1 MNDLL
6 RDDLTYRAETW
17 RDGRGHMRECPHEA
31 IFFNFWNPRW
41 PPNGLYIKK
50 EFFVFF
56 GLNDSEMAR
65 PIMLKFGGM
74 VEGICK
80 NNLAE

>member
-1 MNDLL
+1 MAGHIGLKLGGMVEGICENV
-6 RDDLTYRAETW
+6 LTK
-17 RDGRGHMRECPHEA
+17 P
-31 IFFNFWNPRW
+31 FFNFWNPRW

-56 GLNDSEMAR
+56 GLNNSEMAR

>member
-1 MNDLL
+1 M
-6 RDDLTYRAETW
+6 
-17 RDGRGHMRECPHEA
+17 
-31 IFFNFWNPRW
+31 
-41 PPNGLYIKK
+41 
-50 EFFVFF
+50 FF

-80 NNLAE
+80 NNLAEYFFGISGIQDGRQIDYIVKN

>member
-1 MNDLL
+1 
-6 RDDLTYRAETW
+6 
-17 RDGRGHMRECPHEA
+17 MRECPHEA
-31 IFFNFWNPRW
+31 IFLIFGIQDGRQME
-41 PPNGLYIKK
+41 YIVKT